1 MTEYKRVFAKI
12 SKEALESNIKNIKM
26 ALSDNVM
33 LMPVIKADA
42 YGHCALSVAK
52 VLKPY
57 ADFFAVAVIEE
68 ALQIKAEGI
77 QTPIFILGYVSPQDF
92 EEIVKNDIR
101 IPIFTYEA
109 AKKLSLTA
117 QKLNKEAI
125 IHIAIDTG
133 MNRIGFKA
141 SKETVD
147 IIKKISNLPNLFI
160 EGIFTHFATADEKD
174 QSFTTLQ
181 NERFTNIVNAAEER
195 GINIP
200 IKHVSNSAAIIS
212 GHSLNYNMVRSGIV
226 TYGLYPSNDVEKEK
240 LSLKPAMEYISH
252 VVYVKTIEK
261 GETVSYGRD
270 FVAQKTTK
278 VATIPVG
285 YADGYPRALSNKGR
299 VIINGEYAPII
310 GRICMDQF
318 MVDVTHIESVKEGDT
333 VTLFGSQ
340 GNATISVDEIAKL
353 CNTINYEIICG
364 LSKRVPRIF
373 V

>member
-1 MTEYKRVFAKI
+1 MSEYKRVFAKI
-12 SKEALESNIKNIKM
+12 SKDVLENNIKNIKM
-26 ALSDNVM
+26 ALADGVK

-42 YGHCALSVAK
+42 YGHRALTVAK
-52 VLKPY
+52 ILKPY

-68 ALQIKAEGI
+68 AMQIKAEGI
-77 QTPIFILGYVSPQDF
+77 TTPIFILGYVSPEDF
-92 EEIVKNDIR
+92 EEVVNEDIR
-101 IPIFTYEA
+101 IPIFTYDA
-109 AKKLSLTA
+109 AKKLSDTA
-117 QKLNKEAI
+117 QSLNKQAK

-133 MNRIGFKA
+133 MNRIGFKVTN
-141 SKETVD
+141 ETAD
-147 IIKKISNLPNLFI
+147 IIEEISKLSNIYI
-160 EGIFTHFATADEKD
+160 EGIFTHFATADEED
-174 QSFTTLQ
+174 QSFTTEQ
-181 NERFTNIVNAAEER
+181 NEKFAWIVDSIEKR

-212 GHSLNYNMVRSGIV
+212 GHKLNYNMVRSGIV
-226 TYGLYPSNDVEKEK
+226 TYGLYPSDDVDKEK
-240 LSLKPAMEYISH
+240 LSVKPAMEYLSH

-285 YADGYPRALSNKGR
+285 YADGYPRKLSNKGR
-299 VIINGEYAPII
+299 VIINGEYAPIV

-318 MVDVTHIESVKEGDT
+318 MVDVTHIENVKEGDT

-353 CNTINYEIICG
+353 ADTINYEIICG